1 MENASM
7 EKEPTVNRY
16 RIFRRKS
23 GIYFLEDNK
32 TGKQE
37 SLRTL
42 DKNHAERVAFARN
55 ESERIPAGH
64 RQIGIG
70 YLQAAD
76 PKIRTRTWSDVAD
89 AFCAQPVK
97 ESTKRRKLNAMK
109 DPALRPLM
117 SMVLIETL
125 PEHLL
130 DALSKGTVST
140 NCFLRKLHN
149 LAKRLKWLPEEI
161 LTRGT
166 WPVIRHK
173 QNRAITREEY
183 ERVLAVTPTEER
195 RQYYRVLWETG
206 ASQTDLAKL
215 TGAQV
220 DLKEGTMAFQR
231 IKLDGTKAG
240 SVYLTMG
247 PTLEEIITGLFK
259 PGELFPTLSRFG
271 ENDRATA
278 FAKHCAKAKVEG
290 VTLHSFRYAV
300 IQRAKACGFNKRFSM
315 AMVGHSREKT
325 HDLYADGGAMLVPS
339 LEEWELLYV
348 ATREQRLERRK
359 QDRSKII
366 ALRDRLAA

>member
-7 EKEPTVNRY
+7 TKEPTVNRY
-16 RIFRRKS
+16 RIFKRNS

-42 DKNHAERVAFARN
+42 DKSHAQRVAFARN

-70 YLQAAD
+70 YLQAGD
-76 PKIRTRTWSDVAD
+76 PKIRIRKWTDVAD

-117 SMVLIETL
+117 SMILIETL

-130 DALSKGTVST
+130 DVLAKGTVST

-149 LAKRLKWLPEEI
+149 LAKKLKWLPEEI

-173 QNRAITREEY
+173 QNRAITREEH
-183 ERVLAVTPTEER
+183 ERILTVTPTEER

-206 ASQTDLAKL
+206 ASQSDIAQL
-215 TGAQV
+215 TGDRV
-220 DLKEGTMAFQR
+220 NLEEGTMTFHR
-231 IKLDGTKAG
+231 VKMDGRKAG

-247 PTLEEIITGLFK
+247 PTLEEIITDLLMPGL
-259 PGELFPTLSRFG
+259 LFPTLSQVG
-271 ENDRATA
+271 ENDRSTA
-278 FAKHCAKAKVEG
+278 FAKQCIKAGVEG
-290 VTLHSFRYAV
+290 VTLHSYRYAL
-300 IQRAKACGFNKRFSM
+300 IQRAKACGFNKRHAM
-315 AMVGHSREKT
+315 AMVGQSREKT
-325 HDLYADGGAMLVPS
+325 HDLYADGGAMTVPS
-339 LEEWELLYV
+339 LEEWELIYLE
-348 ATREQRLERRK
+348 ARNQRLEKRK
-359 QDRSKII
+359 QDQTKII
-366 ALRDRLAA
+366 ELRNRIAA